1 MDLRGS
7 PSTITIHDSAATATS
22 ATTPDAQGP
31 VAAQPSTAHA
41 GLPFELEVDE
51 YGFVDGAGSVDGI
64 YAAGCVKHPCDVAR
78 ATKESTAAALQA
90 IQCLNRG

>member
-1 MDLRGS
+1 M
-7 PSTITIHDSAATATS
+7 
-22 ATTPDAQGP
+22 
-31 VAAQPSTAHA
+31 
-41 GLPFELEVDE
+41 PFELEVDE
-51 YGFVDGAGSVDGI
+51 YGFIDGATSVDGI